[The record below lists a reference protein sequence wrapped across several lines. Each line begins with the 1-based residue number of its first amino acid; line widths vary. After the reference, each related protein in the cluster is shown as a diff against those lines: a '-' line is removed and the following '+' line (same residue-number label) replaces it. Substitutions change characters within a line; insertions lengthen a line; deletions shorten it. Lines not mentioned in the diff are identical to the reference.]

1 MSEYDMQ
8 QCAREGL
15 LETCYVIT
23 EAQKSERLKSET
35 LGREGRCA
43 AIVNTS
49 THKENSENHPSLTTQ
64 KQSFVT
70 L

>member
-15 LETCYVIT
+15 LEMCYVIT

-35 LGREGRCA
+35 LGR
-43 AIVNTS
+43 
-49 THKENSENHPSLTTQ
+49 
-64 KQSFVT
+64 
-70 L
+70 